1 LCAILVPGACRYLFG
16 GGGSSDEDEAQKS
29 GRGGTFSSF
38 SSFVP
43 DATASSSSAS
53 SSAAA
58 SSVSVHHGRKSAPN
72 SVGEEEVWETWPE
85 ETTAGAAAGAAAGAT
100 DAYAIL
106 REGGEEAVE
115 ALVAAEN
122 WRAQFGE
129 IIADVLGSDAL
140 AAAAAGFPWHVLA
153 VRWLDGDTVRAL
165 FCNDCHASRD
175 RFLLH
180 PLRFHSFGL
189 DLPRHA
195 KDSQVATVRTVGR
208 Q

>member
-1 LCAILVPGACRYLFG
+1 MCAILVPGAYRYLFG

-29 GRGGTFSSF
+29 GRGGGSTYSSF

-43 DATASSSSAS
+43 AATASTFSAS

-58 SSVSVHHGRKSAPN
+58 SSVSVHHGSKSARK

-85 ETTAGAAAGAAAGAT
+85 ETTAGAGAAAGAGAGAGAGAT

-129 IIADVLGSDAL
+129 IVADVLGKKSA
-140 AAAAAGFPWHVLA
+140 
-153 VRWLDGDTVRAL
+153 
-165 FCNDCHASRD
+165 
-175 RFLLH
+175 
-180 PLRFHSFGL
+180 SFGAFL
-189 DLPRHA
+189 Y
-195 KDSQVATVRTVGR
+195 
-208 Q
+208 

>member
-1 LCAILVPGACRYLFG
+1 MCAILVPGAYRYLFG

-29 GRGGTFSSF
+29 GRGGGSTYSSF

-43 DATASSSSAS
+43 AATASTSSAS

-58 SSVSVHHGRKSAPN
+58 SSVSVHHGIKSAPK

-85 ETTAGAAAGAAAGAT
+85 ETTAGAGAAAGAGAGAT

-129 IIADVLGSDAL
+129 IIADVLGKESASF
-140 AAAAAGFPWHVLA
+140 AA
-153 VRWLDGDTVRAL
+153 
-165 FCNDCHASRD
+165 
-175 RFLLH
+175 FLY
-180 PLRFHSFGL
+180 
-189 DLPRHA
+189 
-195 KDSQVATVRTVGR
+195 
-208 Q
+208 